1 VPDVTRILYDIEQG
15 DPICKDFGQKQESM
29 NKSYLHTQTPLIK
42 SEPLS
47 QKLCRSVWLK
57 MESAQPIGSF
67 KLRGIGNACATHV
80 NRGVKQFVC
89 SSGGNAGMAVAYCG
103 RILSIPVS
111 VIVPE
116 ATSARAIDMI
126 RREGAV
132 VTVHGCSWQEAHEHA
147 IRSIGPDCAY
157 IHPFDDP
164 LIWSGHATMIS
175 EVLQQGLEPDVVVVS
190 VGGGGLLCGVA
201 EGLRCNGM
209 DGVPIVAVE
218 TIGAQSLAA
227 SLDHG
232 THVTLD
238 KISSIATSLGARR
251 VADAAYKFATA
262 GAVHSVVVSDYEA
275 VEACLDFQTDHGV
288 VVEPACGAAL
298 SVVYN
303 QIEILAK
310 YGNILVVVCGGAGV
324 TLSQLKTWHREL
336 PNQAFERT
344 GDNAGRPT

>member
-1 VPDVTRILYDIEQG
+1 
-15 DPICKDFGQKQESM
+15 
-29 NKSYLHTQTPLIK
+29 
-42 SEPLS
+42 
-47 QKLCRSVWLK
+47 
-57 MESAQPIGSF
+57 
-67 KLRGIGNACATHV
+67 
-80 NRGVKQFVC
+80 
-89 SSGGNAGMAVAYCG
+89 
-103 RILSIPVS
+103 
-111 VIVPE
+111 
-116 ATSARAIDMI
+116 
-126 RREGAV
+126 
-132 VTVHGCSWQEAHEHA
+132 
-147 IRSIGPDCAY
+147 
-157 IHPFDDP
+157 
-164 LIWSGHATMIS
+164 MIS

-238 KISSIATSLGARR
+238 RISSIATSLGARR
-251 VADAAYKFATA
+251 VADAAYKLAIA
-262 GAVHSVVVSDYEA
+262 GDVHSVVVSDYEA

-310 YGNILVVVCGGAGV
+310 YGNILVIVCGGAGV